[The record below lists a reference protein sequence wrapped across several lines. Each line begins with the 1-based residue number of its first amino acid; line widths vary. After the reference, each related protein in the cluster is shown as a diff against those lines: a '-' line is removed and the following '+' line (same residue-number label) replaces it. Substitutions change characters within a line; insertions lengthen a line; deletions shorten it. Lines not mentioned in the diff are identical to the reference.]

1 MPAFDPV
8 RDAVL
13 NSPVTSTNPLPPQ
26 PPSSATSSPS
36 LGRRATDLSVLL
48 NSESQEPT
56 VTLRTPPLPRPS
68 SGLSHLL
75 NADPAHA
82 VDFEDKLSAF
92 QPLSRSTNLSVAT
105 ATSSR
110 NPHSSSS
117 TFSRRGSDPLAA
129 AHPALSSPSSATSTG
144 TSSARNLFGDS
155 PIRESPVSPS
165 FPAQTQTP
173 SASLPQWSSN
183 PPTNMPP
190 PPQPKRSNVPYNP
203 RNRITP
209 PGSVLV
215 PLSQSE
221 LEMFAEFRGVGTS
234 RLTKRKRGHSPEGEG
249 EPPAKKLGGD
259 VGVVVEHY
267 NARPEVGVVQ
277 RQESPIIGLKNF
289 NNWVKSVLITRFAH
303 PALAAGAGSA
313 SSNGHAR
320 GRSSGRTSS
329 GKVLDMGCGKGGDMT
344 KWAKARVKELIG
356 VDIAAVSVDQARS
369 RWESLRAPKFAAT
382 FAAVDCYTTS
392 LSKVIPPARL
402 AEPFDVVSMQFCMH
416 YAFENVQKARCML
429 ENVSRWLRPGGVFI
443 GTIPNAEL
451 LLSQLDAIPP
461 SQEDLSFGNSV
472 YKISFESRDRRPIFG
487 HKYWFFLK
495 DAVENVPEY
504 VVHWDNFVQM
514 AAEYHLNLL
523 YMKEF
528 HQVFE
533 EHQEHPEFKP
543 LMLRMKVVD
552 DNGESAM
559 DEDQWEAANIYIAFA
574 FEKQR

>member
-190 PPQPKRSNVPYNP
+190 PPQPNRSNVPYNP

-209 PGSVLV
+209 AGSVLV

-221 LEMFAEFRGVGTS
+221 LEMFAEFRGAGTS

-259 VGVVVEHY
+259 VGVVVEHC
-267 NARPEVGVVQ
+267 
-277 RQESPIIGLKNF
+277 ES
-289 NNWVKSVLITRFAH
+289 
-303 PALAAGAGSA
+303 SA
-313 SSNGHAR
+313 
-320 GRSSGRTSS
+320 TS
-329 GKVLDMGCGKGGDMT
+329 
-344 KWAKARVKELIG
+344 
-356 VDIAAVSVDQARS
+356 
-369 RWESLRAPKFAAT
+369 
-382 FAAVDCYTTS
+382 
-392 LSKVIPPARL
+392 
-402 AEPFDVVSMQFCMH
+402 
-416 YAFENVQKARCML
+416 
-429 ENVSRWLRPGGVFI
+429 
-443 GTIPNAEL
+443 
-451 LLSQLDAIPP
+451 
-461 SQEDLSFGNSV
+461 
-472 YKISFESRDRRPIFG
+472 
-487 HKYWFFLK
+487 
-495 DAVENVPEY
+495 
-504 VVHWDNFVQM
+504 
-514 AAEYHLNLL
+514 
-523 YMKEF
+523 
-528 HQVFE
+528 
-533 EHQEHPEFKP
+533 
-543 LMLRMKVVD
+543 
-552 DNGESAM
+552 
-559 DEDQWEAANIYIAFA
+559 
-574 FEKQR
+574 